1 MASIGKLHMRRMPGR
16 QAGFSLIEIMIV
28 VAIIAILASI
38 AYPGYQRYVVKSRRA
53 AVEACL
59 LQHAQLM
66 ERHYTTQLTYVG
78 AAAPACEASIANFY
92 VVGFSGA
99 VAARSYTI
107 QAAPTSSQPDSKCG
121 TLTLNAQGVRT
132 KSGSGTLAE
141 CW

>member
-1 MASIGKLHMRRMPGR
+1 MAFIGNMHGRRMAGR
-16 QAGFSLIEIMIV
+16 QAGFSLIELMIV
-28 VAIIAILASI
+28 VAIIAIIASI

-78 AAAPACEASIANFY
+78 AAAPTCEANLANFY
-92 VVGFSGA
+92 AVGFDGA
-99 VAARSYTI
+99 VTARNYTV
-107 QAAPTSSQPDSKCG
+107 QAVPSSSQPDGQCG
-121 TLTLNAQGVRT
+121 TLTLDAQGVRT

>member
-1 MASIGKLHMRRMPGR
+1 MQRMLGR
-16 QAGFSLIEIMIV
+16 QEGFSLIEIMIV
-28 VAIIAILASI
+28 VAIIGILASI

-66 ERHYTTQLTYVG
+66 ERYYTTQLTYVG
-78 AAAPACEASIANFY
+78 AAAPTCEANLASFY
-92 VVGFSGA
+92 AVGFSGA
-99 VAARSYTI
+99 VTARDYTI
-107 QAAPTSSQPDSKCG
+107 QAVPTSKQPDGSCG
-121 TLTLNAQGVRT
+121 TLTLGAQGVRT